1 MNNTAKYIDTRRFK
15 SHTPCPMC
23 GCSVSVGDLFC
34 VKCGMRIHSHQYRK
48 SVTSKAN
55 LRSIYIFY
63 NERDYE
69 NTKDAIYYGNRV
81 VYNKLNWYGDWRN
94 INVHEYAQ
102 LHTPPLLASGHH
114 TNQRAIRNRDHLYSS
129 NHHTNLTYYKQH
141 DFHSI

>member
-94 INVHEYAQ
+94 INGHDYVWRVDLYDDLTQEEVEYAVA
-102 LHTPPLLASGHH
+102 HIREHH
-114 TNQRAIRNRDHLYSS
+114 GL
-129 NHHTNLTYYKQH
+129 YYK
-141 DFHSI
+141 D